1 MTFFVTKEQNSYR
14 WYAVSSTAFRDRDG
28 EIIST
33 KALTDD
39 VARADATKDYGPMV
53 WWHMPHVIIG
63 QCDFN
68 MMVGKSLIE
77 SGTFT
82 NSIVAKAMATHAAD
96 LGLSIGYRHPMGEP
110 DSNGVFQTIQ
120 RFERSILPADQA
132 SNIFTN
138 LAVEVPVSIK
148 ANLKKL
154 LTFRDLVGDDAQVE
168 AFLTAVVENE
178 QAAEDAGIASKETK
192 AVWDTAYVNDLPD
205 SSFLF
210 IEAGGD
216 KDADGKTIPR
226 TLRHFPYKDASGAV
240 DLAHLRNAISRIPQ
254 STAAGLNKDQL
265 QQEAR
270 AMLEQAQ
277 STKAD
282 ATAPMDAAAAEPM
295 TETYTMDDATC
306 AKIAD
311 MVVAKLAPLLQAS
324 SQKATTDVA
333 QVQEQVNAVK
343 SASENAALLIAALK
357 AELAAK
363 EAATSDLATRIK
375 SLEGDQPAGYGFQAS
390 TAPSTVATK
399 SYAPPSDNG
408 LMQSVE
414 FLMGTR

>member
-14 WYAVSSTAFRDRDG
+14 WIAVSSTAYRDRDG

-110 DSNGVFQTIQ
+110 DSNGVFHTIQ
-120 RFERSILPADQA
+120 RIERSILPADKA

-154 LTFRDLVGDDAQVE
+154 LTFRDLVGDDTQVE
-168 AFLTAVVENE
+168 AFLTAVVETE
-178 QAAEDAGIASKETK
+178 QTADDAGIASKELQETSMPVQIK
-192 AVWDTAYVNDLPD
+192 EDVVATDAV
-205 SSFLF
+205 
-210 IEAGGD
+210 
-216 KDADGKTIPR
+216 
-226 TLRHFPYKDASGAV
+226 
-240 DLAHLRNAISRIPQ
+240 
-254 STAAGLNKDQL
+254 
-265 QQEAR
+265 
-270 AMLEQAQ
+270 
-277 STKAD
+277 
-282 ATAPMDAAAAEPM
+282 AEP
-295 TETYTMDDATC
+295 TAETYMIDEATC
-306 AKIAD
+306 ATIAD
-311 MVVAKLAPLLQAS
+311 MVVAKLAPMLQATS
-324 SQKATTDVA
+324 AKATTDVA

-343 SASENAALLIAALK
+343 SASENTALLIASLK

-390 TAPSTVATK
+390 TAPSTVTDK
-399 SYAPPSDNG
+399 SFAPPSDNG

>member
-1 MTFFVTKEQNSYR
+1 MTFFVTKEQNTYR
-14 WYAVSSTAFRDRDG
+14 WIAVSSTAFRDRDG

-33 KALTDD
+33 KALNDD
-39 VARADATKDYGPMV
+39 VARADATKDYGPLL

-68 MMVGKSLIE
+68 MMMGKSLIE

-110 DSNGVFQTIQ
+110 DSNGVFHTIQ
-120 RFERSILPADQA
+120 RIERSILPADKA

-154 LTFRDLVGDDAQVE
+154 LTFRDLVGDDTQVE
-168 AFLTAVVENE
+168 AFLTAVVETE
-178 QAAEDAGIASKETK
+178 LAAEDAGIASKSKQEEPIVEQTK
-192 AVWDTAYVNDLPD
+192 EDVVA
-205 SSFLF
+205 
-210 IEAGGD
+210 
-216 KDADGKTIPR
+216 
-226 TLRHFPYKDASGAV
+226 
-240 DLAHLRNAISRIPQ
+240 
-254 STAAGLNKDQL
+254 
-265 QQEAR
+265 
-270 AMLEQAQ
+270 
-277 STKAD
+277 
-282 ATAPMDAAAAEPM
+282 MDAVVAPESYM
-295 TETYTMDDATC
+295 LDEKTC
-306 AKIAD
+306 ATIAD
-311 MVVAKLAPLLQAS
+311 MVVAKLAPMLQATS
-324 SQKATTDVA
+324 AKATTDVA

-343 SASENAALLIAALK
+343 SASENTALLIAALK

-390 TAPSTVATK
+390 TAPSTVTAK
-399 SYAPPSDNG
+399 SFAPPSDNG

-414 FLMGTR
+414 FLMGNR